1 MDWIFIGVIVV
12 SAGYLIHMIM
22 SFLYRLNEIKPRI
35 DYLNK
40 QIEKQTAEADKSETQ
55 AMEAERKVGGV
66 EEEVLKHEKEI
77 SDLQARINLQQKK
90 NEELEDQEKPPQR
103 IR

>member
-1 MDWIFIGVIVV
+1 MDWIFIGVIVI

-40 QIEKQTAEADKSETQ
+40 QIEKQTAEADKSETR
-55 AMEAERKVGGV
+55 AMEAERKVGEV
-66 EEEVLKHEKEI
+66 EEEVLKYEKQT
-77 SDLQARINLQQKK
+77 SDLQARINIQKQK
-90 NEELEDQEKPPQR
+90 NEELENQENPPSR